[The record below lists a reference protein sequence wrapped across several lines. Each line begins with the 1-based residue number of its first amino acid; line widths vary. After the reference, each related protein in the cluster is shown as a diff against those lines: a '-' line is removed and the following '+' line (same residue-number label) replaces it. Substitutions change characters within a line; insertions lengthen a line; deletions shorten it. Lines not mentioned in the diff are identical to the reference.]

1 MEFILEFLIEPIVE
15 SLLLLWSKFY
25 NSPDYDNSHLKKV
38 LTIMVGVVLALVT
51 TAIIILGV
59 LYFIEWL
66 HPSLF
71 DVVGLD

>member
-1 MEFILEFLIEPIVE
+1 
-15 SLLLLWSKFY
+15 
-25 NSPDYDNSHLKKV
+25 
-38 LTIMVGVVLALVT
+38 MVGVVLALVT